1 MKTRLFFSP
10 ILDISGMMLDNL
22 AAKHVSVDMGINFGR
37 RNRFVA
43 EHALDGRKLAPP
55 SSK

>member
-22 AAKHVSVDMGINFGR
+22 AAKHVSVEMGINFGR
-37 RNRFVA
+37 RNRFVS
-43 EHALDGRKLAPP
+43 EHALDGP
-55 SSK
+55 